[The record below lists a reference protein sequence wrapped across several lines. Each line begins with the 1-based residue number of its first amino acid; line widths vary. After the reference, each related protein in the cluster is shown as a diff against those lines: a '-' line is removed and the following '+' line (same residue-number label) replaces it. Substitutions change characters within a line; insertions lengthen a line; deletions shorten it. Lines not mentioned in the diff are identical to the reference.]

1 MCVRAG
7 AARTRGGLTDL
18 EVSQAAFDAAGDA
31 WVEVYASER
40 RALRTLQQ
48 PRVSSPKKSFRIWTD
63 WFSPFSLSLLR
74 ITVSTFGGMF

>member
-7 AARTRGGLTDL
+7 AARIAPALIRGGLSDL
-18 EVSQAAFDAAGDA
+18 EVSQAGFDAAGDA

-48 PRVSSPKKSFRIWTD
+48 ARVSYERGTP
-63 WFSPFSLSLLR
+63 
-74 ITVSTFGGMF
+74 VGGKTLEWQ